1 MIGRVWLFMTL
12 EIRTD
17 IHNLIEKWSIGL
29 NPALQIIT
37 MKSTVVSAYYRISS
51 KHTTSKYDTWI
62 ENFMQMARTMNTIIY
77 GDKDS
82 LKFLKSLY
90 PETPT
95 RIYIER
101 RFEDFYTSKWSWAK
115 EETCDPELAKG
126 HNARLYQIWNEKIF
140 MVYDAIALNPYNT
153 STFAW
158 IDIGC
163 FRDAAWLPKFIDFP
177 SPSRFNHNTV
187 SFLQIEDFY
196 TSNPA
201 EIYPVSNRFI
211 DRLSVGATMF
221 AGGTAALL
229 KLRDLYEDVLDEADA
244 LNVFKG
250 KDQNMYTF
258 CILRKPSLFTLITP
272 LAVNY
277 DPWFSLHILWSQSPL
292 KFVLV
297 GPGIMPIP
305 PTGWGA
311 CEILIW
317 DYACELRKQ
326 GHSVDIVNTQNRQT
340 MINEIKRLKPDY
352 VHIQYDE
359 HAEIASAVAP
369 YVKGI
374 GITSHYAYL
383 EQPNR
388 WATYKNVFNKIIAQ
402 NRANIH
408 HLVLSSGIAKIYD
421 QYGRKSHVIPNGANE
436 SLFRKTDNPL
446 YPDRTIC
453 VGKIEE
459 RKRQAFLQPNT
470 DVWFAGNK
478 SAKHFDY
485 TCERY
490 LGEWTK
496 TTLYNSLTDYG
507 NLVLLSDGEADPLVV
522 KEALVAGLGVV
533 VSACAA
539 ANLDTSLPFIT
550 VIPDTKA
557 NDSVYVSEAIR
568 ANRTISVKMRTQIY
582 AYSQNFYWSNL
593 VKQYTHLVRSL
604 IQT

>member
-1 MIGRVWLFMTL
+1 
-12 EIRTD
+12 
-17 IHNLIEKWSIGL
+17 
-29 NPALQIIT
+29 
-37 MKSTVVSAYYRISS
+37 MKSTVVSAYYKINS
-51 KHTTSKYDTWI
+51 KHTSAKYEAWI
-62 ENFMQMARTMNTIIY
+62 ANFMKLATDMNTIIY

-82 LKFLKSLY
+82 LKLLTTLY
-90 PETPT
+90 PASPVRT
-95 RIYIER
+95 YIER
-101 RFEDFYTSKWSWAK
+101 PFEDFYTSKWSWAK
-115 EETCDPELAKG
+115 EEAMDPELSKG

-140 MVYDAIALNPYNT
+140 MVYDAITQNPYNT
-153 STFAW
+153 NTFVW
-158 IDIGC
+158 LDIGC
-163 FRDAAWLPKFIDFP
+163 FRDSSWLPKFIDFP
-177 SPSRFNHNTV
+177 SPLRFNHKTV
-187 SFLQIEDFY
+187 SFLQMEDFY

-211 DRLSVGATMF
+211 DRITIGATMF
-221 AGGTAALL
+221 AGGTEALL
-229 KLRDLYEDVLDEADA
+229 KLRDVYEDVLDEADA

-250 KDQNMYTF
+250 KDQNMYAF
-258 CILRKPSLFTLITP
+258 CILRKPNLFTLIKP
-272 LAVNY
+272 LSVKY
-277 DPWFSLHILWSQSPL
+277 DPWFSLHILWSQTPL

-317 DYACELRKQ
+317 DYACELQKQ
-326 GHSVDIVNTQNRQT
+326 GHNVDIVNTQNKQT
-340 MINEIKRLKPDY
+340 IINEIKRIKPDF

-359 HAEIASAVAP
+359 HAGVAEAVAP
-369 YVKGI
+369 YVKGVA
-374 GITSHYAYL
+374 ITSHYAYL

-388 WATYKNVFNKIIAQ
+388 WATYKNVFTKIIAQ

-408 HLVLSSGIAKIYD
+408 HMVLSAGIAKIYE
-421 QYGRKSHVIPNGANE
+421 QHGRKSHVIPNGAND
-436 SLFRKTDNPL
+436 SLFRKTKAPL

-459 RKRQAFLQPNT
+459 RKRQVFLQTNT

-478 SAKHFDY
+478 SSKNFDY
-485 TCERY
+485 GSDRY

-496 TTLYNSLTDYG
+496 ETLYNSLTDYG

-533 VSACAA
+533 VSECAA

-557 NDSVYVSEAIR
+557 NISAYVSEAIK
-568 ANRTISVKMRTQIY
+568 ANRETAVQLREEIY

-593 VKQYTHLVRSL
+593 VKKYTKLVRNL
-604 IQT
+604 IIA